1 MGVEVAAALLACLS
15 VTGDASSHGGTIIS
29 VEGVSG
35 SGTTVELICAS
46 NADMWMNGR
55 RIVNQTPGAELV
67 ITQTMVP
74 GRTYDVQ
81 TPGNGACGFNIGS
94 VDPQERTRAVQN
106 LLQQFAPGVPYT
118 EVDLPS
124 N

>member
-1 MGVEVAAALLACLS
+1 MERHRSLQPLRGVRRLFVGVEVAAALLACLS

-55 RIVNQTPGAELV
+55 RIANQTPGAELV

-74 GRTYDVQ
+74 GRTYVVQ
-81 TPGNGACGFNIGS
+81 TPGNGACAGPTWCS
-94 VDPQERTRAVQN
+94 SCRAR
-106 LLQQFAPGVPYT
+106 AHT
-118 EVDLPS
+118 
-124 N
+124 